1 MREYENVFVDS
12 QTRLHL
18 SVAIFQQSCR
28 ELVKDLPDS
37 QTRDLVDLR
46 KDVVDLRKGWD
57 DPELQAKLEARLGA
71 DFAVYK
77 MSVRQLNKRI
87 NLLRRKLRLNEDITV
102 RCFDRLP
109 LPATYA
115 IDIGPFYNRRRN

>member
-46 KDVVDLRKGWD
+46 KDLVELRHGWD
-57 DPELQAKLEARLGA
+57 DPELKANLEARLGA
-71 DFAVYK
+71 NFAVYK
-77 MSVRQLNKRI
+77 MSVCQLNKRI
-87 NLLRRKLRLNEDITV
+87 GLLRRKLRLSEDITV
-102 RCFDRLP
+102 RISHQLP
-109 LPATYA
+109 LPTSYA
-115 IDIGPFYNRRRN
+115 LKGSIHSGR